1 MKILISKNE
10 ILNNYDWEKFCEL
23 LKDEIDINKQNDFVI
38 TFEQAE
44 KLGIIKNQNLQF
56 QTVYKNKIVTDCYTD
71 INDALED
78 LESYVSN
85 NNLDKD
91 GLSIEVLIKRDFIR
105 KNGGPDTRLTLENL
119 CKENFDKEYLD
130 KLNKLN
136 EIENTF
142 NKIKSLLLK

>member
-23 LKDEIDINKQNDFVI
+23 LKNEIDINKQNDFVI

-56 QTVYKNKIVTDCYTD
+56 QNVYKNKIVTDCYTD

-78 LESYVSN
+78 IESYVSN

-105 KNGGPDTRLTLENL
+105 KNGGNDTRLTLENL
-119 CKENFDKEYLD
+119 CKEYLDKEYLD
-130 KLNKLN
+130 KLNTLN
-136 EIENTF
+136 EMEETL
-142 NKIKSLLLK
+142 KKMKSLLLK